1 MDNSSGGGIP
11 TQPPSR
17 PPEGPAETE
26 GEAAEGQSEGAAPP
40 PAVGAAERPAQLE
53 QFTVPVPVSS
63 APTQALPVAEPPS
76 PQTQWPSASAYPPPT
91 GAPAAPVYPY
101 AVESV
106 ARQAP
111 SDADSLRNLG
121 LVLLGV
127 VIGFW
132 LFVVIRIVAYLM
144 EVGPTDRILI
154 STIDAVSVETIGAAL
169 VSVLAVASFAAS
181 RVAGR
186 RRLGGPLL
194 WSSAILAAI
203 TVTAAVWRVI

>member
-11 TQPPSR
+11 AQPPS
-17 PPEGPAETE
+17 PPEETPEIEGDAARDRSEASSAQPADD
-26 GEAAEGQSEGAAPP
+26 AS
-40 PAVGAAERPAQLE
+40 ERPTELE
-53 QFTVPVPVSS
+53 QFTVPVPAYS
-63 APTQALPVAEPPS
+63 APTQALPVAAPPS
-76 PQTQWPSASAYPPPT
+76 QTPWGAASAYPPPG
-91 GAPAAPVYPY
+91 GAPLVPANPY

-132 LFVVIRIVAYLM
+132 LFVVIRIVAYLLD
-144 EVGPTDRILI
+144 VGPTARLLI
-154 STIDAVSVETIGAAL
+154 DTIDAVSVETIGAAL
-169 VSVLAVASFAAS
+169 VSVLAVASVVAS
-181 RVAGR
+181 RAADR

-194 WSSAILAAI
+194 WSTAIFAI
-203 TVTAAVWRVI
+203 ITITAAVWRVI